1 MIIMN
6 QKENEEKENLKE
18 KGIIILENLIVLK
31 GNVIEG
37 REVVQGKES
46 LFVILILD
54 LIELMVKDYRQEN
67 RQVS

>member
-1 MIIMN
+1 MN

>member
-1 MIIMN
+1 MN

-54 LIELMVKDYRQEN
+54 LIELMVKDYQQRS